1 MSDGRVLDGHVR
13 DGHVRAW
20 LEIMRI
26 SNLPTVLSNAIAGA
40 ALGLIVSSH
49 DDSPRALFTLLSPP
63 LAYLGGMVLNDAF
76 DAPTDHRERPHR
88 PIPSGR
94 IARKH
99 AFAAGFALLTLALAV
114 AAVSSSLPALTATAA
129 LVACIV
135 FYDAIHQ
142 RAAASTLL
150 LAFCRALAAI
160 VPMLAFAGND
170 WPTAL
175 SGGALV
181 LPLAL
186 AAWTLGLSIVAR
198 GEMTAAARTTSDP
211 TRANPEQLRRRFISI
226 GGFVAASI
234 IFLAMDGL
242 IRRGGVC
249 AQLQFVEF
257 APDAMVSMSVVVSIV
272 MVALTMTLALVS
284 NRGFRIIWNDQRAT
298 PSAIGLWIACLA
310 LIDAIALAATGQLL
324 LAGISVL
331 LACTTRRMQRQIAGS

>member
-1 MSDGRVLDGHVR
+1 
-13 DGHVRAW
+13 
-20 LEIMRI
+20 
-26 SNLPTVLSNAIAGA
+26 
-40 ALGLIVSSH
+40 
-49 DDSPRALFTLLSPP
+49 
-63 LAYLGGMVLNDAF
+63 
-76 DAPTDHRERPHR
+76 
-88 PIPSGR
+88 
-94 IARKH
+94 
-99 AFAAGFALLTLALAV
+99 
-114 AAVSSSLPALTATAA
+114 
-129 LVACIV
+129 
-135 FYDAIHQ
+135 
-142 RAAASTLL
+142 
-150 LAFCRALAAI
+150 
-160 VPMLAFAGND
+160 MLAFAGND

-211 TRANPEQLRRRFISI
+211 TRANPEKLRRRFISI
-226 GGFVAASI
+226 GGFLAASI